1 MTPDRWREIERL
13 YHAARARPEEQRAA
27 FLADACAADD
37 ALRTEVE
44 SLLASAPAAVGFMS
58 MPAVD
63 AGMLNSEPSFI
74 GQRIGPYA
82 IQERI
87 GAGGMGEVYRAH
99 DSNLG
104 RDVAIKV
111 LPSFLSTDP
120 ERCARFDRE
129 ARLLAS
135 LNHPNIGAI
144 YGVEDAGGSRALVME
159 FVGGED
165 LAQRIARGPIPVAE
179 ALPMASQIAGALDA
193 AHEQGIIHR
202 DLKPANIKVR
212 EDGSV
217 KVLDFG
223 LAKALDPTKS
233 APTNIAS
240 SATPTVHNTKTGI
253 ILGTLAYMSPEQ
265 ANGAALDRR
274 TDIFAFGAVLYE
286 MLTGQRA
293 FQGDAAGDIVAAVI
307 RAQPDWTRLPADTP
321 TGIRRLLRRCLQKDR
336 HRRLQTAGDA
346 RIEIDEALSEPD
358 GAQPVLVPA
367 SRRRERWWFVA
378 ALVMLAVAV
387 TLGIPYVRTPA
398 AVPVM
403 RVDIT
408 ASTTDAPTSFAIS
421 PDGRSL
427 AFVAYDEGLA
437 RLWLRPLDAT
447 TAHPL
452 AGTEGATYPFWSPD
466 NKALGFFADGKL
478 KRIDISG
485 GPPQTLATA
494 PGGRGG
500 TWNEEGQ
507 IVFAPTGSGSLSTV
521 RARGG
526 NTSALTHVDPPHQVA
541 HRFPQF
547 LPDGRT
553 FLFFVAGSPDTQ
565 GIYLG
570 SLDASR
576 IQRLTAADVAGAYL
590 PPGWL
595 LFLRQ
600 DTLVAQRINTTR
612 GELTGNPIT
621 VADPVGFETVASS
634 GAFSVSRDGIVAYR
648 PSGAGPRQLTWF
660 DRKGTPLGTFGPPD
674 DKELTAP
681 SLSPDGR
688 RVAAHRTVQNNIDIW
703 IYDAAR
709 MTRFTF
715 DAGRDTWPVW
725 SPDGNRV
732 AFDSNRTGHRYFY
745 QKRSD
750 LAGAE
755 VLVLESPEDK
765 VLNDWS
771 PDGRFLLFTKPNN
784 VKTGADIWYVPLS
797 DDHKPVSFVETAFLE
812 RAAQFS
818 PRDGRWVAYHSN
830 ESGPYEVYVRSFPGP
845 GGQQQVST
853 SGGIQARW
861 SSDGRELYYIA
872 PNGALMAVPMTMKGT
887 ALEPGTPVPLFQTR
901 IWGGGTNATQGQ
913 QYDVAP
919 DGRFLINAVAK
930 DAAAAPITLLLN
942 WKPK

>member
-1 MTPDRWREIERL
+1 MTPDRWRAIERL

-27 FLADACAADD
+27 FLAEACAADV

-44 SLLASAPAAVGFMS
+44 SLLASAPAAAGFMS
-58 MPAVD
+58 LPAVD
-63 AGMLNSEPSFI
+63 AGMLNSEPSLI
-74 GQRIGPYA
+74 GRRIGSYA
-82 IQERI
+82 IQARI

-104 RDVAIKV
+104 RDVAIKI
-111 LPSFLSTDP
+111 LPSLFSTDP

-129 ARLLAS
+129 ARVLAS

-144 YGVEDAGGSRALVME
+144 YGIEDAAGSRALVME

-165 LAQRIARGPIPVAE
+165 LAQRIARGPLPVAE
-179 ALPMASQIAGALDA
+179 ALPVASQIAGALDA

-223 LAKALDPTKS
+223 LAKALDQTRS
-233 APTNIAS
+233 APANVAS
-240 SATPTVHNTKTGI
+240 SPTVHGTKPGV
-253 ILGTLAYMSPEQ
+253 ILGTPAYMSPEQ
-265 ANGAALDRR
+265 ANGAPLDRR

-293 FQGDAAGDIVAAVI
+293 FQGEAAGDIVAAVI

-321 TGIRRLLRRCLQKDR
+321 PGIRRLLRRCLQKER

-346 RIEIDEALSEPD
+346 RIEIDEAYSEPD
-358 GAQPVLVPA
+358 EVQPVLVA
-367 SRRRERWWFVA
+367 TSRRERWWLVA
-378 ALVMLAVAV
+378 ALVVLAVAV
-387 TLGIPYVRTPA
+387 TLGVLYMRTPA
-398 AVPVM
+398 DVPVM

-408 ASTTDAPTSFAIS
+408 TPATDAPMSFAIS

-437 RLWLRPLDAT
+437 RLWVRPLDAT
-447 TAHPL
+447 TAQPL
-452 AGTEGATYPFWSPD
+452 AGTQGATYPFWSPD
-466 NKALGFFADGKL
+466 SSALGFFADGKL

-485 GPPQTLATA
+485 GLPQTVATA
-494 PGGRGG
+494 PAGRGG
-500 TWNEEGQ
+500 TWNADGV
-507 IVFAPTGSGSLSTV
+507 IVFAPTANGSLTSVRST
-521 RARGG
+521 GG
-526 NTSALTHVDPPHQVA
+526 NASALTQVDPPRQVA

-553 FLFFVAGSPDTQ
+553 FLFFVLGSQDTQ

-570 SLDASR
+570 TLDSPR
-576 IQRLTAADVAGAYL
+576 IQRLTAADIAGVYL
-590 PPGWL
+590 PPDWL

-600 DTLVAQRINTTR
+600 DTLIAQRFNTTR
-612 GELTGNPIT
+612 GELTGDPIT
-621 VADPVGFETVASS
+621 VADGVGFETVASS
-634 GAFSVSRDGIVAYR
+634 GAFSVSRDGVVAYR
-648 PSGAGPRQLTWF
+648 AGGAGPRQLTWF
-660 DRKGTPLGTFGPPD
+660 DRTGKPLGTFGPPD

-688 RVAAHRTVQNNIDIW
+688 RVAAHRTVQNNTDIW

-715 DAGRDTWPVW
+715 DAGRDRWPIW
-725 SPDGNRV
+725 SPDGDHV
-732 AFDSNRTGHRYFY
+732 AFDSDRTGHRYFY

-755 VLVLESPEDK
+755 VLLLESSEEK
-765 VLNDWS
+765 ALNDWS
-771 PDGRFLLFTKPNN
+771 PDGRFLLYITPNN
-784 VKTGADIWYVPLS
+784 ARTGADIWYVPLS
-797 DDHKPVSFVETAFLE
+797 GDRNPISFVETAFLE
-812 RAAQFS
+812 RAGQFS
-818 PRDGRWVAYHSN
+818 PDGRWVAYQSN

-853 SGGIQARW
+853 SGGVQARW
-861 SSDGRELYYIA
+861 SSDGHELYYIA
-872 PNGALMAVPMTMKGT
+872 PNGALMAVPMTIKGS
-887 ALEPGTPVPLFQTR
+887 ALEPGTPMMLFQTR

-919 DGRFLINAVAK
+919 DGRFLINVVAK

-942 WKPK
+942 WKPN

>member
-1 MTPDRWREIERL
+1 MTTPDRWRAIERL
-13 YHAARARPEEQRAA
+13 YHAACERPEEQRAA
-27 FLADACAADD
+27 FLAEACAGDV

-44 SLLASAPAAVGFMS
+44 SLLASAPAAGFMS
-58 MPAVD
+58 LPAADVSI
-63 AGMLNSEPSFI
+63 LNSEPSFT
-74 GQRIGPYA
+74 GRRIGPYA
-82 IQERI
+82 IQARI

-104 RDVAIKV
+104 RDVAIKI
-111 LPSFLSTDP
+111 LPSLFSTDP

-129 ARLLAS
+129 ARVLAS
-135 LNHPNIGAI
+135 LNHPNIAAI
-144 YGVEDAGGSRALVME
+144 YGTEDAAGSRALVME
-159 FVGGED
+159 FVGGDD
-165 LAQRIARGPIPVAE
+165 LAQRIARGPIPVGE

-223 LAKALDPTKS
+223 LAKALDPTRPAS
-233 APTNIAS
+233 ANVAGT
-240 SATPTVHNTKTGI
+240 ATPTVHSTKTGV
-253 ILGTLAYMSPEQ
+253 ILGTPAYMSPEQ

-293 FQGDAAGDIVAAVI
+293 FPGEAAGDIVASVI

-321 TGIRRLLRRCLQKDR
+321 AGIRRLLRRCLQKDR

-346 RIEIDEALSEPD
+346 RIEIDEAYSEPD
-358 GAQPVLVPA
+358 EAQPVLVA
-367 SRRRERWWFVA
+367 TSRRRERAWLVA

-387 TLGIPYVRTPA
+387 TLGVPYLRTA
-398 AVPVM
+398 DVAIM
-403 RVDIT
+403 RVDIAT
-408 ASTTDAPTSFAIS
+408 PATDAPMSFAIS

-427 AFVAYDEGLA
+427 VFVAYDEGLA
-437 RLWLRPLDAT
+437 RLWVRPLDAT
-447 TAHPL
+447 TARPL
-452 AGTEGATYPFWSPD
+452 AGTEGAAYPFWSAD
-466 NKALGFFADGKL
+466 NSALGFFADGKL
-478 KRIDISG
+478 KRVDISG
-485 GPPQTLATA
+485 GVPQTLATA
-494 PGGRGG
+494 PSARGG
-500 TWNEEGQ
+500 TWNADGT
-507 IVFAPTGSGSLSTV
+507 IIFAATGNGSLTSVRST
-521 RARGG
+521 GG
-526 NTSALTHVDPPHQVA
+526 KTSALTQVDPPRQVG

-553 FLFFVAGSPDTQ
+553 FLFFVAGSQETQ
-565 GIYLG
+565 GIYMG
-570 SLDASR
+570 TLDSPR
-576 IQRLTAADVAGAYL
+576 IQRLTAADIAGAYL

-600 DTLVAQRINTTR
+600 DTLVAQRFNTTR
-612 GELTGNPIT
+612 RELTGDPIT
-621 VADPVGFETVASS
+621 MADRVGFDPAFSS

-648 PSGAGPRQLTWF
+648 SGGAGPRQLSWF
-660 DRKGTPLGTFGPPD
+660 DRTGKPLGTFGPPD
-674 DKELTAP
+674 DKELVAP

-688 RVAAHRTVQNNIDIW
+688 RVAAHRTVQNNTDIW
-703 IYDAAR
+703 IYDGAR

-715 DAGRDTWPVW
+715 DAARERWPIW
-725 SPDGNRV
+725 SPHGDYV
-732 AFDSNRTGHRYFY
+732 AFDSDRTGQRHFY

-755 VLVLESPEDK
+755 VPLLESADEK

-771 PDGRFLLFTKPNN
+771 PDGRFLLYTLVNN
-784 VKTGADIWYVPLS
+784 PRTGWGIWYVPLS
-797 DDHKPVSFVETAFLE
+797 GDRKPVSFVETTFLE
-812 RAAQFS
+812 RAGQFS
-818 PRDGRWVAYHSN
+818 PDGHWVAYHSN

-853 SGGIQARW
+853 SGGIQPRW
-861 SSDGRELYYIA
+861 SSDGHELYYIA
-872 PNGALMAVPMTMKGT
+872 LNGTLMAVPITMKGT
-887 ALEPGTPVPLFQTR
+887 ALEPGTPVALFQTR

-919 DGRFLINAVAK
+919 DGRVLINVVTK

-942 WKPK
+942 WKPKP